1 MGKSCSNTDNELYL
15 ELCCYRWSHVLLL
28 RATFIALVSWPGTY
42 RTKKISERQR
52 VTQNGSVSKHWFCAR
67 KSPAN
72 VRYHVPGCHLCT
84 TYIAALYSGQK
95 RPRAS
100 CLAQGGFGDTVAFP
114 AVLRVLTVK
123 TLSQLASLTR
133 RCEAWTSL
141 HVFRAHARVHTVL
154 VVTPVGSSCTE
165 NTLQSVVL
173 SKTPQGV
180 AHVSP

>member
-1 MGKSCSNTDNELYL
+1 MRTELAKGRKWEKAAATQTTNSTSSFVVTDGRTY
-15 ELCCYRWSHVLLL
+15 SSS
-28 RATFIALVSWPGTY
+28 ALPLSPWFPGQVHTG
-42 RTKKISERQR
+42 RRKNSERQR
-52 VTQNGSVSKHWFCAR
+52 VTQNGSVSKHWFCTK

-95 RPRAS
+95 RLRAS

-114 AVLRVLTVK
+114 AVLRVLTVI

-154 VVTPVGSSCTE
+154 VVPPGWF
-165 NTLQSVVL
+165 
-173 SKTPQGV
+173 
-180 AHVSP
+180 